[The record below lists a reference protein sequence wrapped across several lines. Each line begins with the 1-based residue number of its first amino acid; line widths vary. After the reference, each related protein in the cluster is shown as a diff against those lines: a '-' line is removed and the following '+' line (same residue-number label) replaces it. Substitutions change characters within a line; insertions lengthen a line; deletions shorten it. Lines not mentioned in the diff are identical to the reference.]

1 MELDLLNEKILSAK
15 IPNYEKIENNFID
28 EEFIE
33 LKELDRLKID
43 LQYPKLGFENVVNKA
58 YIRKTAYEMLLKALQ
73 ILPKEYGFKVLDVWR
88 PFALQKELFV
98 KYSEKI
104 IKDFKL
110 ENLSEKD
117 RVKFISQFVANPIE
131 DRNYPPMHT
140 SGGAIDLILIDSN
153 GEELDLGVGFDEF
166 TEKTNT
172 DYYEINDENEK
183 VKLNRRLLYN
193 CMTQS
198 GFTNLASEIWH
209 YDYGDKNWAFY
220 TNNKSLYKGVFTKE
234 EIEKNER

>member
-1 MELDLLNEKILSAK
+1 MDLKTLITKPIPSLET
-15 IPNYEKIENNFID
+15 PNYTEVKNNFLQ

-33 LKELDRLKID
+33 IKELDRLKID
-43 LQYPKLGFENVVNKA
+43 LQYPKLGFDNVVNKA
-58 YIRKTAYEMLLKALQ
+58 YIRKSAYEMLLKALE
-73 ILPKEYGFKVLDVWR
+73 ILPKEYGFKILDVWR
-88 PFALQKELFV
+88 PFALQKELFE
-98 KYSEKI
+98 KYSGKI

-117 RVKFISQFVANPIE
+117 KIDFISKFVADPIK

-140 SGGAIDLILIDSN
+140 TGGAIDLVLINSN

-172 DYYEINDENEK
+172 DYFEKNENNEE
-183 VKLNRRLLYN
+183 VKINRRLLFN
-193 CMTQS
+193 SMTLA
-198 GFTNLASEIWH
+198 GFTNLSSEIWH

-220 TNNKSLYKGVFTKE
+220 TKKKSLYKGVFTKE
-234 EIEKNER
+234 EIEK